1 MKDISFLDLE
11 KNEDIYNIIMKYLIK
26 PSGRYTPQ
34 GINDFE
40 NYTKANKRA
49 LLDPF
54 IKKFISQ
61 CVIIKNIN
69 NYFRTVDDFRDTWK
83 CAFNMNN
90 ELHNYIIDNMNDNSI
105 YSYDSINHIIF
116 DTNYFEFDFNIKKI
130 L

>member
-26 PSGRYTPQ
+26 PSGRYTLQ
-34 GINDFE
+34 DINDFE

-61 CVIIKNIN
+61 CVIIKNVN
-69 NYFRTVDDFRDTWK
+69 NYFKTVDNFRDTWK

-90 ELHNYIIDNMNDNSI
+90 ELHNYIINNMNDNSI

-116 DTNYFEFDFNIKKI
+116 DTN
-130 L
+130 